1 MPTWIALDLDK
12 LSINNNKTRDKI
24 MSQEKLQAF
33 AEAVTKSE
41 ELQKRFN
48 SIQVEAVKSTA
59 EKLAKLS
66 ESAGT
71 PFTAEEYLKSVAE
84 SSEEMSAQ
92 QLQSVAGGV
101 WEPSAGNILA
111 SIFTAGFFCAVKAV
125 ASWTAKGDTDKCQF

>member
-1 MPTWIALDLDK
+1 
-12 LSINNNKTRDKI
+12 

-33 AEAVTKSE
+33 AEAVSKSG

-48 SIQVEAVKSTA
+48 SIQMEAARSTA

-84 SSEEMSAQ
+84 SAEEMSTE
-92 QLQSVAGGV
+92 QLHSVAGGV
-101 WEPSAGNILA
+101 WEANFKNIFDSIISAGIA
-111 SIFTAGFFCAVKAV
+111 CIIHAAVSAGHL
-125 ASWTAKGDTDKCQF
+125 GDVDKCQPSRS